1 MQGAS
6 LSRQRRQQRFQR
18 LDRRWGERGVS
29 EGFAL
34 PRRNLRRQ
42 RLSRALVKE
51 ALVMVEAFH
60 MGGWGMY
67 PTLVFGPLL
76 LAASVRY
83 AVSPERRFVPLQV
96 SLGILTLVSGGLGF
110 VSGTIKSLTL
120 MGAVP
125 PDARWLWIVGLG
137 ESLNNVALALALLIL
152 SALAATVGAYRISQT
167 SPAR

>member
-1 MQGAS
+1 MA
-6 LSRQRRQQRFQR
+6 
-18 LDRRWGERGVS
+18 
-29 EGFAL
+29 
-34 PRRNLRRQ
+34 
-42 RLSRALVKE
+42 
-51 ALVMVEAFH
+51 EAFH
-60 MGGWGMY
+60 LGGWGMY
-67 PTLVFGPLL
+67 PTLVFGLLL

-83 AVSPERRFVPLQV
+83 AVSPERRFVPLQI

-137 ESLNNVALALALLIL
+137 ESLHNVALALALLIL